1 MANTDKDTGKASS
14 YPLYGQDPMT
24 EKERAAFLQ
33 DAGDQ
38 EKAYDNY
45 VAHSNSTAK
54 ASADYPHEHL
64 PDMDDPQHQFKDPNH
79 PINIQST
86 MAHGEE
92 SLKVLEASIQN
103 ELKSPSDNPRRLT
116 TLQSTYDNQS
126 ADLDVSRTAL
136 ANQNA
141 ARQSSAIPDT
151 LASVKQATSGTPL
164 VGGHSFDDY
173 LASLNHQA
181 SFASR
186 SRAGE
191 EQVAKEKNEWLAGK
205 QVAQT
210 NSVERPSTIT
220 WTNPADSPRPLF
232 IQDNTGPTNISWHKQ
247 VGINPYSNPIQ
258 SSEIDRIVAADT
270 ANHQHS
276 GKAGHAGK
284 VAAVIGLLAAAE
296 TVYATPGS
304 ISVKLESAG
313 QVLKDQ
319 VIDGIPGVAS
329 VKAYQQGNTAEAI
342 ALAADNGLVT
352 GELYRY
358 AQRYSDL
365 AMGRPTYVEP
375 GMIES
380 LSIATVGVIKDAA
393 NKGKEAIN
401 QMQEAVGM
409 PTKRTTDAAHAADK
423 QAFIQAAD
431 VIISGNVDYKVS
443 ESSPVVVKATAENI
457 ADLYKFLSK
466 DGSMSQDDMR
476 ALNMAKETL
485 SQGFDAPRY
494 GPLQGVIA
502 KYEASHLAA
511 NDTEHV
517 ASMQR

>member
-33 DAGDQ
+33 DARDQ

-92 SLKVLEASIQN
+92 SLRVLGASIQN

-126 ADLDVSRTAL
+126 ADLEVSRTAL

-141 ARQSSAIPDT
+141 ARQSSVIPDT
-151 LASVKQATSGTPL
+151 LASVKQATPGTPL

-173 LASLNHQA
+173 LANLNHKT
-181 SFASR
+181 SFANR

-220 WTNPADSPRPLF
+220 WSNPADSPRPLF

-270 ANHQHS
+270 ANHQHG
-276 GKAGHAGK
+276 GKAGNAGK

-342 ALAADNGLVT
+342 ALAADNGMVT

-358 AQRYSDL
+358 SQRYADS
-365 AMGRPTYVEP
+365 AMGHPTYVQP
-375 GMIES
+375 GMVEN
-380 LSIATVGVIKDAA
+380 LSIATLGAVKDAA
-393 NKGKEAIN
+393 NKGNEAIN
-401 QMQEAVGM
+401 QLQEAVGL
-409 PTKRTTDAAHAADK
+409 PTKKTTDAAHAADK

-431 VIISGNVDYKVS
+431 AIISGNVGYKVS
-443 ESSPVVVKATAENI
+443 ESSPVAVKATAENI
-457 ADLYKFLSK
+457 TDLYKFLSR
-466 DGSMSQDDMR
+466 DGSVSQDDMR

-494 GPLQGVIA
+494 GPLQPIIA
-502 KYEASHLAA
+502 KYEANHLAA
-511 NDTEHV
+511 NDAEHAV
-517 ASMQR
+517 SMQR